1 MKRVISLLLT
11 ITMLSGVIGIGNF
24 TINAKNNGKIKDYI
38 IVAKNGKAYNR
49 AMKAIDE
56 KSIDKE
62 ENLCNNNIIVAK
74 LSEQEAQELN
84 EDSNIIIEENLV
96 LEASIVKPGSKSKK
110 ELYKRLKKEQKK
122 TKEKREAEW
131 NLQAINV
138 DEVDKKAK
146 TKDKVK
152 VAVLDSGVDFISG
165 INLAKSVNF
174 VETEDWVAT
183 YYQDLTGHGTNIASV
198 IAGTE
203 DNVVQGVNPN
213 VELYSVKVLDKNNQ
227 APISRIVEGLYWC
240 IENDINIINMSFGT
254 AAYSKTLEKAIED
267 AYKANILMVAAAG
280 NHDSDVEYPA
290 AFEEVMAVA
299 ATNTESEISDFSNTG
314 EELDVAAPGEKVKV
328 LGFFGM
334 NGVTHGTSIA
344 VPQVVGVASLLWEQ
358 DLSKSNEFIRQL
370 INYSSKN
377 IENTNDCGLLDAGY
391 ASDIYEE
398 FEKNFLETD
407 FEIKEFIPDNN
418 EAVGTFK
425 EVEDDLSYV
434 EGRWLKAG
442 HQSLVA
448 SGAKK
453 NGVTNTTEL
462 AVLKAGAVYPDS
474 TESEMNGLEDNAEY
488 HGGYMDIGG
497 NDTNYIACYEFV
509 TRIALNK
516 GKASTINRSTI
527 KGLGQAS
534 YEWIKW
540 DFEGE
545 GAGAVTWKKI
555 FSDLNVSNTDKN
567 KKYFTWGIAL
577 HILGDTFAH
586 KTYRKSD
593 KKLIVHAK
601 NYNNP
606 DTQISG
612 ADDQTVVKGRWVVAE
627 AAIDYSIDCLVSNNY
642 GDCAEII
649 NALEKQTYT
658 SNSQLFLKK
667 RLSRYVQGN
676 GGTVTSYVA
685 NANID

>member
-1 MKRVISLLLT
+1 M
-11 ITMLSGVIGIGNF
+11 
-24 TINAKNNGKIKDYI
+24 
-38 IVAKNGKAYNR
+38 
-49 AMKAIDE
+49 
-56 KSIDKE
+56 
-62 ENLCNNNIIVAK
+62 
-74 LSEQEAQELN
+74 
-84 EDSNIIIEENLV
+84 
-96 LEASIVKPGSKSKK
+96 
-110 ELYKRLKKEQKK
+110 
-122 TKEKREAEW
+122 
-131 NLQAINV
+131 
-138 DEVDKKAK
+138 
-146 TKDKVK
+146 
-152 VAVLDSGVDFISG
+152 
-165 INLAKSVNF
+165 
-174 VETEDWVAT
+174 
-183 YYQDLTGHGTNIASV
+183 

-497 NDTNYIACYEFV
+497 NDTNYIA
-509 TRIALNK
+509 
-516 GKASTINRSTI
+516 
-527 KGLGQAS
+527 
-534 YEWIKW
+534 
-540 DFEGE
+540 
-545 GAGAVTWKKI
+545 
-555 FSDLNVSNTDKN
+555 
-567 KKYFTWGIAL
+567 
-577 HILGDTFAH
+577 
-586 KTYRKSD
+586 
-593 KKLIVHAK
+593 
-601 NYNNP
+601 
-606 DTQISG
+606 
-612 ADDQTVVKGRWVVAE
+612 
-627 AAIDYSIDCLVSNNY
+627 
-642 GDCAEII
+642 
-649 NALEKQTYT
+649 
-658 SNSQLFLKK
+658 
-667 RLSRYVQGN
+667 
-676 GGTVTSYVA
+676 
-685 NANID
+685 